1 MRMTTVCG
9 AVLAL
14 ICLLI
19 SKPAAEPPSF
29 DSVKRDYDQ
38 SVDRVS
44 LNKRWRGMVK
54 LADTRDQRAFDI
66 LAKRYE
72 RPDDPGE
79 ALAYVVV
86 EVCATRFTDAK
97 FADAWD
103 AWAKRNTHDRDAWLW
118 FNAAKLVYAAKGSDS
133 LIESVQDAKLSPYL
147 RAAVIEALA
156 TKLDDKVLA
165 LVPAWLDAL
174 PDKGAERAVMLEA
187 CGSLIRAHSTKI
199 DNPEYRAL
207 LERLAL
213 QLDDKK
219 TEERSKYVLGRMLRT
234 ILKTDSIALESK
246 PWVELLHNVEP
257 KDPPKKPSRYS
268 EKKPK
273 FLGIEG
279 AGKRVA
285 YVIDLSDSMLIPLT
299 AKEKEELKKPL
310 TGEKRERKE
319 GAIPPKEEP
328 KDPKMPTE
336 KDLPWD
342 KINNRFE
349 AAREFLKLSLRTL
362 DKEMFFVIV
371 GFGNDA
377 ETLTGKG
384 IIPAT
389 KQNIDQAIRMLDEIK
404 PGPAEPPLRPDGTLK
419 GLTNLQGGM
428 LRAFRAVTG
437 NALPGEEHVAKTG
450 FEQGVD
456 TVFLLSDGAPSWDD
470 YATKDK
476 PDPDDIVGD
485 PETGQPLP
493 ATEYLI
499 FQGPYIVSDY
509 LLQTISRMNLLRKC
523 EIHCIGLG
531 EANFTLLDSIAKIGR
546 GQVRKVGNE
555 K

>member
-1 MRMTTVCG
+1 MKLTTVCG

-14 ICLLI
+14 AFALL
-19 SKPAAEPPSF
+19 SHPAAAP
-29 DSVKRDYDQ
+29 DDYESASRYYDA
-38 SVDRVS
+38 SINRVS
-44 LNKRWRGMVK
+44 LHKRWRGMVK
-54 LADTRDQRAFDI
+54 LADTKDPRALET

-72 RPDDPGE
+72 RPEAPGE
-79 ALAYVVV
+79 AVSYVVL
-86 EVCATRFTDAK
+86 EVCDTRFTDPK

-103 AWAKRNTHDRDAWLW
+103 AFARRNSHDRDTWLW
-118 FNAAKLVYAAKGSDS
+118 YQSARFNYPAKKDALLAD
-133 LIESVQDAKLSPYL
+133 VQNAKLSAFL
-147 RAAVIEALA
+147 RAAVLEFLA
-156 TKLDDKVLA
+156 TKIDDSALA
-165 LVPAWLDAL
+165 LVPALLDDL
-174 PDKGAERAVMLEA
+174 PAKGAERAVLYESCA
-187 CGSLIRAHSTKI
+187 KLIAAHSTKLDKPDYKAVLEKLI
-199 DNPEYRAL
+199 AL
-207 LERLAL
+207 
-213 QLDDKK
+213 LDDKK
-219 TEERSKYVLGRMLRT
+219 TEERSKYVVGRMLKV
-234 ILKTDSIALESK
+234 ILKTDSIALEAQ
-246 PWVELLHNVEP
+246 PWLDQLHNIEP
-257 KDPPKKPSRYS
+257 KEVKKPSRYS

-299 AKEKEELKKPL
+299 AKEKEELKKPI
-310 TGEKRERKE
+310 TGEKRERKD
-319 GAIPPKEEP
+319 GVTPPKEEP
-328 KDPKMPTE
+328 KDPKLPTE

-349 AAREFLKLSLRTL
+349 AAREFLKLSLKTL
-362 DKEMFFVIV
+362 DKDMSFVIV

-389 KQNIDQAIRMLDEIK
+389 KQNIDQAIRMLDDIK
-404 PGPAEPPLRPDGTLK
+404 PGVPEPPLRPDGTLK

-437 NALPGEEHVAKTG
+437 NAVPGEEHVNKLA

-456 TVFLLSDGAPSWDD
+456 TIFLLSDGAPSWDD
-470 YATKDK
+470 YACVDK
-476 PDPDDIVGD
+476 MDPDDVVGD

-493 ATEYLI
+493 ATPELN
-499 FQGPYIVSDY
+499 FQGPYIIGDY
-509 LLQTISRMNLLRKC
+509 LLQTIERMNLLRKC

-531 EANFTLLDSIAKIGR
+531 EANFTLLDAIAKIGR
-546 GQVRKVGNE
+546 GQVRKVGKE

>member
-1 MRMTTVCG
+1 MKLTTVCG
-9 AVLAL
+9 AVL
-14 ICLLI
+14 LLLVA
-19 SKPAAEPPSF
+19 SLGRTSAQPAP
-29 DSVKRDYDQ
+29 VDYTEASRYYDG
-38 SVDRVS
+38 SINRVS
-44 LNKRWRGMVK
+44 LHKRWRGMVK
-54 LADTRDQRAFDI
+54 LADTRDPRAFET

-72 RPDDPGE
+72 RPEAPGE
-79 ALAYVVV
+79 AVSHVVL
-86 EVCATRFTDAK
+86 EVCDTRFIDPK

-103 AWAKRNTHDRDAWLW
+103 AFARRNTHDRDTWLW
-118 FNAAKLVYAAKGSDS
+118 YQSARFNYPAKKDALYAD
-133 LIESVQDAKLSPYL
+133 VQNAKLSAFL
-147 RAAVIEALA
+147 RAAVLEFLA
-156 TKLDDKVLA
+156 TKIDDAALA
-165 LVPAWLDAL
+165 LVPALLDDL
-174 PDKGAERAVMLEA
+174 PAKGAERAVLYESCA
-187 CGSLIRAHSTKI
+187 RLIAAHATKL
-199 DNPEYRAL
+199 DKPEYKAV
-207 LERLAL
+207 LEKLITL
-213 QLDDKK
+213 LDDKK
-219 TEERSKYVLGRMLRT
+219 TEERSKYVVGRMLRV
-234 ILKTDSIALESK
+234 ILKTDSIALEAQ
-246 PWVELLHNVEP
+246 PWLDQLHNIEP
-257 KDPPKKPSRYS
+257 KEVKKNSRYS

-299 AKEKEELKKPL
+299 AKEKEELKKPI

-319 GAIPPKEEP
+319 GVVPPKEEP
-328 KDPKMPTE
+328 KDPKLPTE

-349 AAREFLKLSLRTL
+349 AAREFLKLSLKTL

-404 PGPAEPPLRPDGTLK
+404 PGVPEPPLRPDGTLK

-437 NALPGEEHVAKTG
+437 NAVPGEEHVSKLA

-470 YATKDK
+470 YACIDK
-476 PDPDDIVGD
+476 MDPEDAVGD

-493 ATEYLI
+493 ATPELN
-499 FQGPYIVSDY
+499 FQGPYIIGDY
-509 LLQTISRMNLLRKC
+509 LLQTIERMNLLRKC

-531 EANFTLLDSIAKIGR
+531 EANFTLLDAIAKIGR
-546 GQVRKVGNE
+546 GQVRKVG

>member
-1 MRMTTVCG
+1 MTTVCG

-14 ICLLI
+14 ACVLI
-19 SKPAAEPPSF
+19 SRPAAEPADFNSA
-29 DSVKRDYDQ
+29 SRDYNA
-38 SVDRVS
+38 SVGRVS

-54 LADTRDQRAFDI
+54 LADTKDPRALDI

-72 RPDDPGE
+72 KPEEPGE
-79 ALAYVVV
+79 AVSYVVV
-86 EVCATRFTDAK
+86 EVCDTRFTDPK

-103 AWAKRNTHDRDAWLW
+103 AWARRNTHDRDTWLW
-118 FNAAKLVYAAKGSDS
+118 YQSAKFNYPAKKDALLAD
-133 LIESVQDAKLSPYL
+133 VQNAKLSVFL
-147 RAAVIEALA
+147 RATVIEFLA
-156 TKLDDKVLA
+156 TKIDDAALA
-165 LVPAWLDAL
+165 LVPALLDDL
-174 PDKGAERAVMLEA
+174 PAKGAERAVMYES
-187 CGSLIRAHSTKI
+187 CGKLVAAHATKL
-199 DNPEYRAL
+199 DKPEYKAV
-207 LERLAL
+207 LEKLITL
-213 QLDDKK
+213 LDDKK
-219 TEERSKYVLGRMLRT
+219 TEERSKYVIGRMLRV
-234 ILKTDSIALESK
+234 ILKTDSISLEAQ
-246 PWVELLHNVEP
+246 PWLDQLHNIEP
-257 KDPPKKPSRYS
+257 KEVKKPSRYA

-299 AKEKEELKKPL
+299 AKEKEELKKPI

-319 GAIPPKEEP
+319 GVAPPKE
-328 KDPKMPTE
+328 DPKLPTE

-342 KINNRFE
+342 KINNRFD
-349 AAREFLKLSLRTL
+349 AAREFLKLSLKTL

-371 GFGNDA
+371 GFGDDA

-389 KQNIDQAIRMLDEIK
+389 KQNIDQAIRMLDDIK
-404 PGPAEPPLRPDGTLK
+404 PGVPEPPLRPDGTLK
-419 GLTNLQGGM
+419 GRTNLQGGM
-428 LRAFRAVTG
+428 LRAFRAITGSAVT
-437 NALPGEEHVAKTG
+437 GEEHVNKLA

-456 TVFLLSDGAPSWDD
+456 TIFLLSDGAPSWDD
-470 YATKDK
+470 YACVDK
-476 PDPDDIVGD
+476 MDPEDVVGD

-493 ATEYLI
+493 ATPELN

-509 LLQTISRMNLLRKC
+509 LLQTIERMNLLRRC

-531 EANFTLLDSIAKIGR
+531 EANFTLLESIAKIGK
-546 GQVRKVGNE
+546 GQVRKVG